1 MTLLEL
7 QKITGGYDASRDIL
21 DGVSLR
27 LGKGESVGIIG
38 LNGSG
43 KSTLGKAAMNMLP
56 RRTGR
61 VLLDGVDVTAYSTSR
76 LAHAG
81 VGFLMQGAPVF
92 DQLTVA
98 ENLRLAAGGEA
109 ALKDAIQRLTP
120 IFPRLIQQRSV
131 GFPACASNSSSTDKN
146 VHAPLYRRR
155 ADKLSGG
162 ERHQLALCLALVK
175 PAKLL
180 ILDEPSAGLD
190 PAAADV
196 LYKILETV
204 RNETHVS
211 ILLIEQNV
219 KLAFNFCRRVLV
231 MRQGRLED
239 AKLETNFSSLSEN
252 RK

>member
-1 MTLLEL
+1 MNMLEL
-7 QKITGGYDASRDIL
+7 HDITGGYDASRDIL
-21 DGVSLR
+21 EGVSLR

-43 KSTLGKAAMNMLP
+43 KSTLGKAVMNMLP

-61 VLLDGVDVTAYSTSR
+61 VLLDGVDVSSYPTSR
-76 LAHAG
+76 LAHDG

-98 ENLRLAAGGEA
+98 ENLQLANGGRASAVRRRTSRAVE
-109 ALKDAIQRLTP
+109 LKLAP
-120 IFPRLIQQRSV
+120 IFPRFVNI
-131 GFPACASNSSSTDKN
+131 STGREA
-146 VHAPLYRRR
+146 HATLYRRR

-175 PAKLL
+175 PTKLL

-190 PAAADV
+190 PAAADA
-196 LYKILETV
+196 LYQILEAV
-204 RNETHVS
+204 RNETRVS

-219 KLAFNFCRRVLV
+219 KLAFHFCQRVLA

-239 AKLETNFSSLSEN
+239 AQLETNFSSLDAN